1 MLITTK
7 ISPKKFT
14 AKNLIS
20 LTTLETTKTNK
31 QTNTSLTI
39 LYVINTRKSV
49 KLNASSVDLCYL
61 EYPEKMNT
69 MSEETE
75 EDRPRVLRWQS

>member
-1 MLITTK
+1 MLITV
-7 ISPKKFT
+7 
-14 AKNLIS
+14 KNLIS
-20 LTTLETTKTNK
+20 LTTFETIKANK

-61 EYPEKMNT
+61 EYSEKMNT